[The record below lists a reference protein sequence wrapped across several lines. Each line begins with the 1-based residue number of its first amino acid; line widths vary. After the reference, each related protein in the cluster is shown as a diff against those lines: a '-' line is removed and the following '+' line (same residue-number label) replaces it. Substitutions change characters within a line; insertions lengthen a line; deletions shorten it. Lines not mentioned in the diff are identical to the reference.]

1 MKSIMIDLAQANRV
15 ESNFDGEVHLQRLV
29 SAEEGSEVEVLAVFF
44 SPGARNRPHT
54 HEHDQILHVLSGTAV
69 VATETERALLSSGEL
84 IRIPAQTWHWH
95 GATPEGPM
103 CHLAIQ
109 RPGFI
114 DWEVEERDW
123 ATP

>member
-1 MKSIMIDLAQANRV
+1 MKPIMIDQTQTTRV
-15 ESNFDGEVHLQRLV
+15 EENFEGEAYLQRLV
-29 SAEEGSEVEVLAVFF
+29 SAEAGGEVEVLAVFF

-54 HEHDQILHVLSGTAV
+54 HEYEQILQVLSGTAV
-69 VATETERALLSSGEL
+69 VATETERALLSPGGL

-95 GATPEGPM
+95 GASPEGPM

-109 RPGFI
+109 RSGFI
-114 DWEVEERDW
+114 NWEVEERDW